1 MPTNAKFSQDAA
13 TPLSIASSGTCA
25 PFHSVQRVTK
35 SDSLFLTALS
45 PEVTVLL
52 RTSRQR
58 LVEIPIIVPSS
69 MESPSS
75 QVQPLAS
82 PQDGFFIDE
91 PLMVGAP
98 LLSTAPMISINSP
111 PLKSAITLSPPK
123 EREPPPLLLVVVTSI
138 HFPSG
143 YASVT
148 HSMIATSRESLTFL
162 V

>member
-13 TPLSIASSGTCA
+13 TPSSVASSGTCA

-35 SDSLFLTALS
+35 SNSFWLTALS

-52 RTSRQR
+52 RTSKQR

-69 MESPSS
+69 MDSPSS

-82 PQDGFFIDE
+82 PHVGMVLAPELSGLEAVPPPIMSIIVS
-91 PLMVGAP
+91 PL
-98 LLSTAPMISINSP
+98 NN
-111 PLKSAITLSPPK
+111 AIVLSPPK
-123 EREPPPLLLVVVTSI
+123 EREPPPVLLLVVTSI

-143 YASVT
+143 YDSVT
-148 HSMIATSRESLTFL
+148 HSMIATSRLSLTFL